1 MLPHH
6 SSTHIKVIATVFL
19 NVLILFGGM
28 PQVLFA
34 SPRLPNVTPQM
45 GKPEF
50 WVKKIKNPTNPLLTP
65 EKIQTMNEES
75 LRRPDLRL
83 CRIKDLKEDWT
94 RAEILSLLKQ
104 DWEDFGRTAEIRY
117 DKSRTPLG
125 ELFWDKL
132 RNNLKEG
139 SIKGSGR
146 TLYALVAKKTD
157 IRVFP
162 TAELSMSS
170 PNHYEFDRFQH
181 SAISIGSPVA
191 IYHFSQ
197 DEEWA
202 YAQTPFIRGWI
213 RKHDLA
219 IAKERKDAVDYEE
232 AKDRLITT
240 GNTITVFSDP
250 SFQHP
255 EFLAQMGD
263 SFPLLRIPDG
273 NKSADA
279 FYVIQIP
286 RREDNGELS
295 FRKGYIRAKEDVHQG
310 FLVYTQENIA
320 RQAFKM
326 LNHPYGWGDRL
337 GGRDCS
343 RFIMD
348 LFRTFGILMPRN
360 SKEQAMLG
368 TGLGLAQG
376 KPAGEKRRLLDRA
389 VPLATLIRLPGHI
402 MLYLGKDKGKHYVI
416 HSIWGIQ
423 ESEKPGARVEKIGRV
438 VVSDLS
444 LGEKGPNGSLLDRIT
459 DIRIIEQPIRR

>member
-1 MLPHH
+1 
-6 SSTHIKVIATVFL
+6 
-19 NVLILFGGM
+19 
-28 PQVLFA
+28 
-34 SPRLPNVTPQM
+34 M

-50 WVKKIKNPTNPLLTP
+50 WVKKIKDPTNLLLTP
-65 EKIQTMNEES
+65 EKIQTMNEKS

-83 CRIKDLKEDWT
+83 CRIRDLKGDWT
-94 RAEILSLLKQ
+94 KEEILSLLKE
-104 DWEDFGRTAEIRY
+104 DWEDFGRTEEVRY
-117 DKSRTPLG
+117 SKSGTPLG
-125 ELFWDKL
+125 ELFWNKL
-132 RNNLKEG
+132 RNNLNQE
-139 SIKGSGR
+139 SIKESGR
-146 TLYALVAKKTD
+146 TLYALVVKKTD

-162 TAELSMSS
+162 TAELSMSA

-181 SAISIGSPVA
+181 SAISIGSPLG

-197 DEEWA
+197 DNEWA

-213 RKHDLA
+213 RRHDLA
-219 IAKERKDAVDYEE
+219 IARERKDVVDYEE
-232 AKDRLITT
+232 AKNRLVIT
-240 GNTITVFSDP
+240 GNMITVFGDLSL
-250 SFQHP
+250 QHP
-255 EFLAQMGD
+255 VFLAQMGD

-279 FYVIQIP
+279 SYVIQIP
-286 RREDNGELS
+286 WREDNGELS
-295 FRKGYIRAKEDVHQG
+295 FRRGYIPAQEDVHQG
-310 FLVYTQENIA
+310 FLAYTQENIA

-326 LNHPYGWGDRL
+326 LNHPYGWGDKH

-376 KPAGEKRRLLDRA
+376 KPAEEKRRLLDRA

-423 ESEKPGARVEKIGRV
+423 ESQKSDATVEKIGRV

-459 DIRIIEQPIRR
+459 DIRTID